1 MLNVQIDGV
10 WRQFPKGTRLIE
22 ACERAGSYVPRY
34 CYHKKLSSPG
44 NCRMCLIEMGLPK
57 MGPDR
62 KPDLGPDCKPVINWM
77 PRPQI
82 SCAQEICGRG
92 IQLITGFPSSPSSG
106 LRSGPIFGRPISIRH
121 MRQLPGALSFL

>member
-1 MLNVQIDGV
+1 MSDRTSTAPQMVNVQINGV
-10 WRQFPKGTRLIE
+10 WHEFPKGTRLIE

-62 KPDLGPDCKPVINWM
+62 KPELGADGK
-77 PRPQI
+77 
-82 SCAQEICGRG
+82 
-92 IQLITGFPSSPSSG
+92 
-106 LRSGPIFGRPISIRH
+106 
-121 MRQLPGALSFL
+121 